1 MPGFFAKLN
10 QIITFSGLEYQG
22 MPELPRAEG
31 KPEVFVLAGNGSGA
45 ATYRSL
51 QRQRIPFATGIL
63 WENDLDYPAAKAL
76 ASEVVGVKPF
86 ARMDECAVERAREL
100 IAQCGRVIC
109 TVDTENAGEYYKEAL
124 ALLG

>member
-1 MPGFFAKLN
+1 MQTGSYDER
-10 QIITFSGLEYQG
+10 TGSLEL
-22 MPELPRAEG
+22 EAVKG
-31 KPEVFVLAGNGSGA
+31 KPQVFVLAGGGSG
-45 ATYRSL
+45 TPVYRRL
-51 QRQRIPFATGIL
+51 QREGTPFVTGIL

-109 TVDTENAGEYYKEAL
+109 TIDTENAGEYYKEAL
-124 ALLG
+124 SLLK